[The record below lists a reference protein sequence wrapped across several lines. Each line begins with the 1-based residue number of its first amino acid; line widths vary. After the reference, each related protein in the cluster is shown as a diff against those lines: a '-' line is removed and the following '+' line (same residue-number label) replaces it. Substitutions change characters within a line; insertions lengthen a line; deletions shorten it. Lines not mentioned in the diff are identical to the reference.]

1 MMLKSRETIGIRVFL
16 LCLGLCIST
25 LVHAQLF
32 SEYNFKFKN
41 YTAKDGLPHDKVNK
55 VAQDSKGFLWL
66 ATEGGLSRFD
76 GHSFKN
82 YRNRANDTTSLPYD
96 NLVDIVVDGKDRLW
110 LAYDH
115 GFCSFDPYSGMFQK
129 YSYKGKNVACQKLI
143 YDPATRRIYL
153 ASRNDGLYFIDE
165 KSIELKSTALSQ
177 QLLQN
182 VTSLFMDSD
191 GILWV
196 TIERHG
202 FYKYNWREDKVAYS
216 PGHDWLMFISE
227 DRIRHQLYA
236 GSWLG
241 EFMPFDGEKLPVE
254 EKRFVIKKFE
264 GYEKCTYTDCDFAP
278 NITGDHIIW
287 VSSHRGLGLFDV
299 NKNRFVK
306 HLAYDPNQLDGI
318 ASNWLTDIFVSR
330 DGSVWIASWNGLHN
344 VNPQAQS
351 FSKHYIPELDVNMYN
366 LISGI
371 VDDPHDLNKV
381 WMTANGTGVIEWD
394 KKAEKIKKYYFKD
407 FVKPRDFN
415 YEKRWPHHIYKD
427 KNDVLWISSYGGFAK
442 IKNGEVSFVDT
453 WVDGNAT
460 YANDSY
466 QDNEG
471 ILWLAGR
478 HLIRFDPFTEEYQA
492 FYFPDGYG
500 YDMFKDNFNAVTDF
514 TPQKLFV
521 GTSLGLFLFDKN
533 SYKFKQLPLQYDKV
547 DGKVLNNIRA
557 IQGMGD
563 KLYIG
568 TYVGLYCLHPLSGKL
583 EKLVDGFVEVKSM
596 MPDKQGFLWVFTS
609 NGFYKINP
617 KDQSWQR
624 FDQNDGIYTLSTD
637 PVTLFFYN
645 EQMNLGHRSLF
656 TSFDPKK
663 LGQNNNVPVVYITGV
678 TALGKE
684 HGEAANGKLI
694 LPYNQSDIT
703 FTYTALE
710 YVAPTK
716 LTFSYFLQGFDK
728 EWSEYSEARYKSYTK
743 LPPGQ
748 YVFKIKARN
757 INGVESLKAAV
768 YTIEVKP
775 AIWQTWWFKL
785 LSALVLVAGLYAW
798 YHKRINGIRNRAE
811 EKNKFDKMM
820 AELDEKLLRSQM
832 NPHFIFNSLNSIQ
845 KYIWESK
852 EELAAEYLASFAK
865 LMRAILEN
873 SRKEYVSLEEE
884 FKILK
889 LYIDLEHRRSNGKFE
904 YQLQLD
910 PSLDATKVKI
920 LPLILQPFIENAIWH
935 GLGKKEE
942 GGFLLV
948 DICQKDEHNMEVV
961 IEDNGVGRKKETA
974 TPSDSNPLGQSITQ
988 QRLEKL
994 MEVSRKNAE
1003 VQIID
1008 LFDQQGKAAG
1018 TRVVLCLPIIE

>member
-1 MMLKSRETIGIRVFL
+1 M
-16 LCLGLCIST
+16 
-25 LVHAQLF
+25 HAQLF

-76 GHSFKN
+76 GFSFKN
-82 YRNRANDTTSLPYD
+82 YHKNENRSSAMTSD
-96 NLVDIVVDGKDRLW
+96 NLVDIAIDSKDRLW
-110 LAYDH
+110 LAFDH
-115 GFCSFDPYSGMFQK
+115 GYCSFDPYSCQFQK
-129 YSYKGKNVACQKLI
+129 YSYKGKNIACQKLI

-153 ASRNDGLYFIDE
+153 ASRDDGLYFVEE
-165 KSIELKSTALSQ
+165 KSGLVKSTSLSQ
-177 QLLQN
+177 QLPHN
-182 VTSLFMDSD
+182 VTSLYIDSK
-191 GILWV
+191 GFLWM

-202 FYKYNWREDKVAYS
+202 FYKYRYQEDKSTYS
-216 PGHDWLMFISE
+216 GGNEWLMFIKE
-227 DRIRHQLYA
+227 DVKRKQFYTGR
-236 GSWLG
+236 WLG
-241 EFMPFDGEKLPVE
+241 EFIPFDGQSLPADD
-254 EKRFVIKKFE
+254 KRYVIAKFE
-264 GYEKCTYTDCDFAP
+264 GYEKCVYTDSDFAP
-278 NITGDHIIW
+278 KITGDHIIW
-287 VSSHRGLGLFDV
+287 VSSHRGLGLFDLQ
-299 NKNRFVK
+299 KNQFVK
-306 HLAYDPNQLDGI
+306 HLFYDPSQLDGI
-318 ASNWLTDIFVSR
+318 GSNWLMDIFVSR
-330 DGSVWIASWNGLHN
+330 DGSVWISSWNGLHN

-351 FSKHYIPELDVNMYN
+351 FSKHYIPELDINLYN

-371 VDDPHDLNKV
+371 VDDPHDPNKV

-394 KKAEKIKKYYFKD
+394 KKTEKIKKYYFKD
-407 FVKPRDFN
+407 ILKPRDFN
-415 YEKRWPHHIYKD
+415 YEKRWPHHIHTA
-427 KNDVLWISSYGGFAK
+427 KNGVLWIGSYGGFAK
-442 IKNGEVSFVDT
+442 IKNGVVSFVDT
-453 WVDGNAT
+453 WIDGYAT

-466 QDNEG
+466 QDKEG
-471 ILWLAGR
+471 VLWLAGR
-478 HLIRFDPFTEEYQA
+478 HLIRFDPNTEKHRA

-500 YDMFKDNFNAVTDF
+500 YDMFKDNFFAITDG
-514 TPQKLFV
+514 PGRKLLV
-521 GTSLGLFLFDKN
+521 GTALGLFEFDKVA
-533 SYKFKQLPLQYDKV
+533 YKFKHLPLHFNNV
-547 DGKVLNNIRA
+547 DDRILNNVRA
-557 IQGMGD
+557 LYCTGH
-563 KLYIG
+563 KLFIG
-568 TYVGLYCLHPLSGKL
+568 TYVGLYCLNLQTGKM
-583 EKLVDGFVEVKSM
+583 EKLVDGFVEIKGM
-596 MPDKQGFLWVFTS
+596 MADPQGNLWVYIA
-609 NGFYKINP
+609 NGLYKINP
-617 KDQSWQR
+617 NDLSWQR
-624 FDQNDGIYTLSTD
+624 YDQNDGMYTLSTD
-637 PVTLFFYN
+637 PVSMFIYN
-645 EQMNLGHRSLF
+645 GQMNIGHRSLF
-656 TSFDPKK
+656 TSFDPKT
-663 LGQNNNVPVVYITGV
+663 LGQNNNVPEVYITEV
-678 TALGKE
+678 TALDRE
-684 HGEAANGKLI
+684 YTSSANTTLI
-694 LPYNQSDIT
+694 LPQHQSDVS
-703 FTYTALE
+703 FAFTALE
-710 YVAPTK
+710 YAAPTK
-716 LTFSYFLQGFDK
+716 LTFSYILQGFDK
-728 EWSEYSEARYKSYTK
+728 VWSPYSTSRFKNYTQ
-743 LPPGQ
+743 LPPGN
-748 YVFKIKARN
+748 YVFKVRAKN
-757 INGVESLKAAV
+757 IIGLTSQKIATFTFV
-768 YTIEVKP
+768 VKP
-775 AIWQTWWFKL
+775 AFWQTWWFKS

-798 YHKRINGIRNRAE
+798 YHIRIDGIRNRAE

-948 DICQKDEHNMEVV
+948 NICQKDEHNMEVV

-974 TPSDSNPLGQSITQ
+974 IQSDSNPLGQSITQ

>member
-1 MMLKSRETIGIRVFL
+1 M
-16 LCLGLCIST
+16 
-25 LVHAQLF
+25 
-32 SEYNFKFKN
+32 
-41 YTAKDGLPHDKVNK
+41 
-55 VAQDSKGFLWL
+55 
-66 ATEGGLSRFD
+66 
-76 GHSFKN
+76 
-82 YRNRANDTTSLPYD
+82 
-96 NLVDIVVDGKDRLW
+96 
-110 LAYDH
+110 
-115 GFCSFDPYSGMFQK
+115 
-129 YSYKGKNVACQKLI
+129 
-143 YDPATRRIYL
+143 
-153 ASRNDGLYFIDE
+153 
-165 KSIELKSTALSQ
+165 
-177 QLLQN
+177 
-182 VTSLFMDSD
+182 
-191 GILWV
+191 WV
-196 TIERHG
+196 
-202 FYKYNWREDKVAYS
+202 
-216 PGHDWLMFISE
+216 
-227 DRIRHQLYA
+227 
-236 GSWLG
+236 
-241 EFMPFDGEKLPVE
+241 
-254 EKRFVIKKFE
+254 
-264 GYEKCTYTDCDFAP
+264 
-278 NITGDHIIW
+278 
-287 VSSHRGLGLFDV
+287 
-299 NKNRFVK
+299 
-306 HLAYDPNQLDGI
+306 
-318 ASNWLTDIFVSR
+318 
-330 DGSVWIASWNGLHN
+330 
-344 VNPQAQS
+344 
-351 FSKHYIPELDVNMYN
+351 
-366 LISGI
+366 
-371 VDDPHDLNKV
+371 
-381 WMTANGTGVIEWD
+381 
-394 KKAEKIKKYYFKD
+394 
-407 FVKPRDFN
+407 
-415 YEKRWPHHIYKD
+415 
-427 KNDVLWISSYGGFAK
+427 SSYGGFAK

-466 QDNEG
+466 QDKEG

-478 HLIRFDPFTEEYQA
+478 HLIRFDPLTEEYRA

-514 TPQKLFV
+514 TPQKIFV

-533 SYKFKQLPLQYDKV
+533 SYKFKQLPLQYDQV

-557 IQGMGD
+557 IQCMGD

-568 TYVGLYCLHPLSGKL
+568 TYVGLYCLHQLSGKL
-583 EKLVDGFVEVKSM
+583 EKLFDGFVEVKSM
-596 MPDKQGFLWVFTS
+596 MPDKQGFLWVFIS

-645 EQMNLGHRSLF
+645 KQMNIGHRSLF
-656 TSFDPKK
+656 TSFDPKT
-663 LGQNNNVPVVYITGV
+663 LGQNNNVPKVFITEIA
-678 TALGKE
+678 ALGKE
-684 HGEAANGKLI
+684 FSAAAYTKLI
-694 LPYNQSDIT
+694 LPHNQSDVS
-703 FTYTALE
+703 FSFTALE
-710 YVAPTK
+710 YAAPTK
-716 LTFSYFLQGFDK
+716 LTFSYILQGFDK
-728 EWSEYSEARYKSYTK
+728 AWSSYSASRFKNYTQ
-743 LPPGQ
+743 LPPGN
-748 YVFKIKARN
+748 YVFNIKAKN
-757 INGVESLKAAV
+757 INGVVSQNV
-768 YTIEVKP
+768 GSYSFVVKP
-775 AIWQTWWFKL
+775 AFWQTWWFIV
-785 LSALVLVAGLYAW
+785 LSFIFILGSLYAW
-798 YHKRINGIRNRAE
+798 YQRRINTIRRRAA
-811 EKNKFDKMM
+811 EKSELDKKM

-948 DICQKDEHNMEVV
+948 SISQKDETNMEVV

-974 TPSDSNPLGQSITQ
+974 TQSNSNSLGQSITQ

-1008 LFDQQGKAAG
+1008 LFDQQGNAAG

>member
-1 MMLKSRETIGIRVFL
+1 MRVHSLYYLVVKVILYGLFMIYSHH
-16 LCLGLCIST
+16 LC
-25 LVHAQLF
+25 AQLF

-76 GHSFKN
+76 GFSFTN
-82 YRNRANDTTSLPYD
+82 YHKKADQSGALTSD
-96 NLVDIVVDGKDRLW
+96 NLVDIAIDSKDRLW
-110 LAYDH
+110 LAFDH
-115 GFCSFDPYSGMFQK
+115 GFCSFDPYSGLFQK
-129 YSYKGKNVACQKLI
+129 YNYKGKNIACQKLI
-143 YDPATRRIYL
+143 YDPETRRIYL
-153 ASRNDGLYFIDE
+153 ASRDDGLYFVEE
-165 KSIELKSTALSQ
+165 KSGVVKNTSLSQ
-177 QLLQN
+177 QLSHS
-182 VTSLFMDSD
+182 VTSLYKDSK
-191 GILWV
+191 GVLWM

-202 FYKYNWREDKVAYS
+202 FYKYRHSEDQSTYS
-216 PGHDWLMFISE
+216 GGNDWLMFVLE
-227 DRIRHQLYA
+227 DDKRNRLYT
-236 GSWLG
+236 GRWLG
-241 EFMPFDGEKLPVE
+241 EFMPFDGESLPPE
-254 EKRFVIKKFE
+254 DRRFVIKKFE
-264 GYEKCTYTDCDFAP
+264 GYEKCTYTDACIAP
-278 NITGDHIIW
+278 KITGDHIVW

-299 NKNRFVK
+299 QKNRFVK

-318 ASNWLTDIFVSR
+318 ASNWLTDLFVSR
-330 DGSVWIASWNGLHN
+330 DGTVWIASWNGLHN

-351 FSKHYIPELDVNMYN
+351 FSKHYIPELDINMYN

-371 VDDPHDLNKV
+371 VDDPHDPNKV

-394 KKAEKIKKYYFKD
+394 KKAEKIKKYYFKE
-407 FVKPRDFN
+407 FIKPRDFN
-415 YEKRWPHHIYKD
+415 YEKRWPHHIYQD
-427 KNDVLWISSYGGFAK
+427 KNNVLWISSYGGFAK
-442 IKNGEVSFVDT
+442 IKNGVVSFVDT

-466 QDNEG
+466 QDKEG
-471 ILWLAGR
+471 MLWLAGR
-478 HLIRFDPFTEEYQA
+478 HLIRFDPFSEKYRA
-492 FYFPDGYG
+492 FNFPDGYG
-500 YDMFKDNFNAVTDF
+500 YDMFKDNFNAIADF
-514 TPQKLFV
+514 NPQKMFV
-521 GTSLGLFLFDKN
+521 GTSLGLFVFDKN
-533 SYKFKQLPLQYDKV
+533 NYQFKQLPLQYDQV
-547 DGKVLNNIRA
+547 DSKVLNNIRA
-557 IQGMGD
+557 LYSIGD

-568 TYVGLYCLHPLSGKL
+568 TYVGLYCLHHRSGKL

-596 MPDKQGFLWVFTS
+596 MPDKQGKLWVFTS

-617 KDQSWQR
+617 GDQTWQR
-624 FDQNDGIYTLSTD
+624 FDQNDGVYTLSTD

-645 EQMNLGHRSLF
+645 DQMNLGHRSLY
-656 TSFDPKK
+656 TSFDPEK
-663 LGQNNNVPVVYITGV
+663 LGQNNNVPTVYVTGI

-716 LTFSYFLQGFDK
+716 LTFSYFLQGFDR
-728 EWSEYSEARYKSYTK
+728 EWSDYGEARYKSYTK
-743 LPPGQ
+743 LPPGH
-748 YVFKIKARN
+748 YVFKIKAKN
-757 INGVESLKAAV
+757 INGVESANAAAFA
-768 YTIEVKP
+768 IEVKP
-775 AIWQTWWFKL
+775 AFWQTWWFKV

-798 YHKRINGIRNRAE
+798 YHKRINDIRKRAE
-811 EKNKFDKMM
+811 EKNKVDKKM

-889 LYIDLEHRRSNGKFE
+889 LYIELEHRRSNGKFE
-904 YQLQLD
+904 YQIILD
-910 PSLDATKVKI
+910 PNIDAPNVKI

-942 GGFLLV
+942 NGFLKVDFHLV
-948 DICQKDEHNMEVV
+948 DDQSFEVT
-961 IEDNGVGRKKETA
+961 IEDNGVGRGI
-974 TPSDSNPLGQSITQ
+974 NPGQNRESKSLGQSITA
-988 QRLEKL
+988 QRLQKL
-994 MEVSRKNAE
+994 MESTRKNAD
-1003 VQIID
+1003 VSIVD
-1008 LFDQQGKAAG
+1008 LFDDLGHPAG
-1018 TRVVLCLPIIE
+1018 TRVLVHLPIIH